1 MAVHTRLTKRE
12 ISDILR
18 VYRIGN
24 LLNFS
29 GIQEGIENTNY
40 KIKTTN
46 NYYILTIF
54 EERVNKKNLPFFLNL
69 MLNNKPLL
77 LNLILFV
84 SFVAL
89 ISAFF
94 IEYVL
99 GHQPCN
105 LCILERIPYLLAIV
119 IILLNYKFSQF
130 EKLFLVLLII
140 VFFTATIMSVYH
152 FGIEQGFIEESL
164 VCDLKDGSGATSK
177 EAILKQ
183 LQEQKVSCKDV
194 TFKIFGLSLTTYNI
208 VISVL
213 ITINTLKIYLNDA
226 KSN

>member
-1 MAVHTRLTKRE
+1 
-12 ISDILR
+12 
-18 VYRIGN
+18 
-24 LLNFS
+24 
-29 GIQEGIENTNY
+29 
-40 KIKTTN
+40 
-46 NYYILTIF
+46 
-54 EERVNKKNLPFFLNL
+54 
-69 MLNNKPLL
+69 MLNNKSLL
-77 LNLILFV
+77 LNLILLV

-105 LCILERIPYLLAIV
+105 LCILERIPYVIAIV

-130 EKLFLVLLII
+130 EKIYLFLLII
-140 VFFTATIMSVYH
+140 VFLTATILSVYH

-164 VCDLKDGSGATSK
+164 VCDLKNGSGVTSK
-177 EAILKQ
+177 EEILKQ

-208 VISVL
+208 VISIL
-213 ITINTLKIYLNDA
+213 ITINTLKIYLNYA
-226 KSN
+226 KSK

>member
-1 MAVHTRLTKRE
+1 
-12 ISDILR
+12 
-18 VYRIGN
+18 
-24 LLNFS
+24 
-29 GIQEGIENTNY
+29 
-40 KIKTTN
+40 
-46 NYYILTIF
+46 
-54 EERVNKKNLPFFLNL
+54 
-69 MLNNKPLL
+69 MLNNKSLF

-105 LCILERIPYLLAIV
+105 LCILERIPYVIAIV

-130 EKLFLVLLII
+130 EKIFLVLLVI
-140 VFFTATIMSVYH
+140 VFLTATILSVYH

-164 VCDLKDGSGATSK
+164 VCDIKNGSEATSK
-177 EAILKQ
+177 EEILKQ

-208 VISVL
+208 VISIL
-213 ITINTLKIYLNDA
+213 ITINALKIYLNYA
-226 KSN
+226 KSK

>member
-1 MAVHTRLTKRE
+1 
-12 ISDILR
+12 
-18 VYRIGN
+18 
-24 LLNFS
+24 
-29 GIQEGIENTNY
+29 
-40 KIKTTN
+40 
-46 NYYILTIF
+46 
-54 EERVNKKNLPFFLNL
+54 
-69 MLNNKPLL
+69 MLNNKSLL

-105 LCILERIPYLLAIV
+105 LCILERIPYLVAIA

-140 VFFTATIMSVYH
+140 VFLTATILSVYH

-164 VCDLKDGSGATSK
+164 VCDLKNGSGVTSK
-177 EAILKQ
+177 EEILKQ

-208 VISVL
+208 VISIL
-213 ITINTLKIYLNDA
+213 ITINTLKIYLNYA
-226 KSN
+226 KSK

>member
-1 MAVHTRLTKRE
+1 
-12 ISDILR
+12 
-18 VYRIGN
+18 
-24 LLNFS
+24 
-29 GIQEGIENTNY
+29 
-40 KIKTTN
+40 
-46 NYYILTIF
+46 
-54 EERVNKKNLPFFLNL
+54 
-69 MLNNKPLL
+69 MLNNKSLL

-105 LCILERIPYLLAIV
+105 LCILERIPYVIAIV

-130 EKLFLVLLII
+130 EKIFLVLLII
-140 VFFTATIMSVYH
+140 VFLTATILSIYH
-152 FGIEQGFIEESL
+152 FGIEQGFIGESL
-164 VCDLKDGSGATSK
+164 VCDLKNGSGVTSK
-177 EAILKQ
+177 EEILKQ

-208 VISVL
+208 VISIL
-213 ITINTLKIYLNDA
+213 ITINTLKIYLNYA
-226 KSN
+226 KSK